1 MAQFHDLRLAVSR
14 GCGGPCLTWIGSDP
28 NWIGNVNNS
37 STGGG
42 LRAFAGLDN
51 GVEICQISYRING
64 RKVAKMTLTSHLT
77 ELSEKHRLL
86 ERKLEEALTHPSVD
100 SLEIS
105 TLKREKLKL
114 KDEIAKLRQD
124 RRQH

>member
-1 MAQFHDLRLAVSR
+1 MQ
-14 GCGGPCLTWIGSDP
+14 
-28 NWIGNVNNS
+28 
-37 STGGG
+37 
-42 LRAFAGLDN
+42 AFVGLDIRM
-51 GVEICQISYRING
+51 EICQISYRING

-105 TLKREKLKL
+105 NLKREKLKL

-124 RRQH
+124 RQQH

>member
-1 MAQFHDLRLAVSR
+1 MR
-14 GCGGPCLTWIGSDP
+14 I
-28 NWIGNVNNS
+28 
-37 STGGG
+37 
-42 LRAFAGLDN
+42 GLDISM
-51 GVEICQISYRING
+51 EICQISYGING

-86 ERKLEEALTHPSVD
+86 ERKLEEALTHPSAD

-105 TLKREKLKL
+105 SLKREKLKL
-114 KDEIAKLRQD
+114 KDEIARLKQE